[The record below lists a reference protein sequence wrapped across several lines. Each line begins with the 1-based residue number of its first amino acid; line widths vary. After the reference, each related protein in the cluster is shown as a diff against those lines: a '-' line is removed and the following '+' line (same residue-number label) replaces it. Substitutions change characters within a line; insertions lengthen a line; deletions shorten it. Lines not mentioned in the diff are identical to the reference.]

1 MLQLYKNTLI
11 IILVSKLGLSE
22 TEIHHE
28 NPKIVI
34 TDGHLLITT
43 GKAKNITFKTSE
55 NGFVRWNRGNAQ
67 TIPFGGGSS
76 GYTYSNGAHSSSIE
90 DRVHELESLLRG
102 SVEDRIVS
110 LENSVQRLQND
121 DEGGASTPG
130 SGQVPQMRTQI
141 RQLQRLMRSMREIMN
156 RDHCANAPCRN
167 GGKCINTFQGPVCQ
181 CSDNWEGNTCED
193 DINEC
198 IRFTG
203 TDLGCQN
210 GATCQNLPGT
220 YRCHCAPKWYGI
232 HCTQR
237 NDDCSS
243 GTNEE
248 ICGHG
253 TCIDQPG
260 GSKGH
265 TCICKQGWK
274 TDGVN
279 PACVVDVNE
288 CNGPISPCS
297 KDPLVQ
303 CINTPGSFSCQ
314 SCPSGFS
321 GNGFYCQDI
330 NECLNNN
337 GGCSRSPSV
346 DCINTRGSFRC
357 GECPIGYQGNG
368 QTCAFMGPCHINN
381 GGCSPMA
388 VCLVSSG
395 IVQCFC
401 RPGYN
406 GMGIGPMGCLPGAS
420 QYPNLPG
427 PSGGGESTPALS
439 PCMSSPC
446 QHDSVCIPMANGFI
460 CNCAPGYTGSTCS
473 IEINECDS
481 NPCFNGATC
490 IDMNN
495 DFRCVCNEG
504 FKGSNCEEEVE
515 SCGGTYQNE
524 EGSIV
529 FPPSQGD
536 LYNHELDCTF
546 DIQTVFSKV
555 LNITFHSI
563 NIEDSFNCEFDYV
576 DFQSDESRS
585 KSTSI
590 GRFCGE
596 TLPKPFTS
604 VHHYVIMTFHS
615 DHSVNGQ
622 GFSMS
627 WTSIDPVCGGVIR
640 DETHGSIYSPG
651 YPNNYPHGRNCTWT
665 IFANPSKR
673 VQFHF
678 ATIEIERHP
687 NCSFDYVQIRDGMEL
702 TINSHILAKYC
713 NSTSPPPI
721 TSSGSTVSIDFVSDY
736 GSNDRGFHITWS
748 EVPGIPGCGG
758 IFTSDAGQISS
769 PGHPETYESHLE
781 CDYLIRA
788 PNNVRLKLEFLDM
801 GIENGWDCSFD
812 FVEVRDGGN
821 EDAPLIGR
829 YCGTSIPSDIQ
840 SLSNQLFVRFKSDHS
855 MEYEGFR
862 AQFETVCG
870 GIFNAP
876 TGIIMSPYHPNPY
889 PHNKICDYLIAQP
902 IKSSIHVEFIDFDI
916 ENGHDCRYDYLEFR
930 DGDNSN
936 STLIETF
943 CGDSSFIPPPIY
955 STHNYLW
962 FRFATDSSLN
972 NRGFKLNYTTEDNIC
987 GGIFKESQGII
998 SSPKD
1003 TEHYPHGLD
1012 CKWIIKGEPGS
1023 VIRITWVQFVLE
1035 IDDSCFFDYVEIYD
1049 DIANSGSNRY
1059 CGEILPPTIT
1069 SVAEQLTIHFVT
1081 DSSISHEG
1089 FIASYSIMN
1098 GSRVCGG
1105 DYYTEVGFI
1114 RSPGWPE
1121 NYIHGA
1127 NCEWTITVPQGQQ
1140 ILLNITNFQLEPHED
1155 CIMDYLEIRNGG
1167 YMTSPLIGKYCSN
1180 RIPPV
1185 VLSSGHQLYI
1195 KFLSDFSLSAKGF
1208 EIFWDGTSTGCG
1220 GHLTAVEGSITS
1232 PGYPMS
1238 YHENAECFWNIR
1250 VSEGSKIQI
1259 VFTDLDLEPTTN
1271 CRFDYVKIIDS
1282 SSIQKNSLGQFC
1294 SAKPNI
1300 ILSSGNMVRIKFRSD
1315 ISYSNRGF
1323 RLHYTSICDNELTDF
1338 SGIIESPNFP
1348 SSYPHSK
1355 DCHWTIKAPRGNQI
1369 QITFSYFR
1377 MGSSH
1382 SNDDSLASIC
1392 SLRQLNVTSLNEQN
1406 QGSNSKS
1413 YCGNTVP
1420 TQYNSTTNTISL
1432 KFKSDGSQ
1440 SHYGFRLQ
1448 YNVIG
1453 CGGSFSGRSSGLILT
1468 PGYPHTF
1475 SKSIDCVWKIAT
1487 DLGTRIELNIL
1498 DLDLKSSESCN
1509 HEFLRVYGGPDESSP
1524 MLTEQCTRRT
1534 SPMIVQSM
1542 GNHMLIIFRGDNSE
1556 LGKLMKAFFKT
1567 KINGCGGKISA
1578 PNGQIHSPN
1587 YPNSYDKED
1596 DCFWSIETDPGHAIR
1611 LSFTDFDIM
1620 PTLNCSEGYVSIYDG
1635 DSVLSPLILRHCNQ
1649 SVPTPLNNFVSSGN
1663 KMYIRLKAGGSVSA
1677 KGFIANYSRIC
1688 GGHRIIRDGE
1698 SGELIS
1704 TNFPHPWAEPG
1715 NCSWILEGAS
1725 EMDRI
1730 TLTFLHMDIFD
1741 QSVPNDA
1748 PNGINCSNTRIEV
1761 RDGGSRDSPLVG
1773 QYCSSITPPS
1783 ITSHGNKLFVFI
1795 TKVNYLPEGFGFRAV
1810 YSKENSACGGEIT
1823 SGRGRISSPDFPNPY
1838 PIKVECIWTV
1848 GGWPGNQ
1855 INFQITYLDIEESDG
1870 CNKDYLELHENGPHG
1885 RLLGHHCGSNV
1896 LQNFTVSNKLW
1907 IKFNSDSSE
1916 TGNGFIA
1923 QFSLAKQNEI
1933 MNQSS
1938 GQISSPLYP
1947 YNYRS
1952 YEDDSITWRIVV
1964 EEGNKIE
1971 FSFDHLDISIKGN
1984 DYCLSYLLIKDGY
1997 DAEADNIFASCG
2009 VWRPGRFTSTGN
2021 VAFIYFHVNAA
2032 DQRRGSQ
2039 FLLSWSEVP
2048 GETFARLTPF
2058 SNNSCT
2064 YKLMINDITRINNTN
2079 YPTYDNNEN
2088 CTWILETLPDKRIKL
2103 LITELSMESTRHC
2116 SYDAVTIYD
2125 GMYGTQEWNRTGRF
2139 CKRGQIG
2146 RVLYSTGSYM
2156 KIQFKTDSS
2165 RTRQG
2170 FVVMASSVCGGYS
2183 RLREGIIQSPRYP
2196 ESYPRDLDC
2205 TWRIHVRPGRTI
2217 QVEFED
2223 IDILSSDSSCPDNDY
2238 LTLRN
2243 GESNLS
2249 PLILINNNQGNS
2261 QNGRICGSTLPSKFN
2276 TSSNHLSISFKSS
2289 DSRVRRGNGFKLLY
2303 RELSISCGEF
2313 IHLSSH
2319 MKETI
2324 LTSPNYP
2331 NVPQAHSE
2339 CYWKIVTV
2347 PGKRIQL
2354 DFLESFDVK
2363 PSRGC
2368 NSAGVQLFDG
2378 LSEDATELGTFC
2390 RNKPSTIFS
2399 TGYML
2404 YVRYYT
2410 FHDSPNNGFKAR
2422 VKIATCGG
2430 THYIGRRRSD
2440 FLTISSPD
2448 YPHHYKNNLA
2458 CDWTIIGPSM
2468 HFLEVSFIELDLP
2481 STSNCSDTD
2490 HLTIIDH
2497 ERSFEA
2503 MSLGT
2508 FCGRGPQPPIES
2520 LGNNITIKFKS
2531 DQLNTERKGFL
2542 LRVKAS
2548 FSHCGETVSGTSGII
2563 KSVGY
2568 PNGDTH
2574 FRRCSYLINAPE
2586 GHKITFQFED
2596 FDLNNN
2602 CHLTFIGAYS
2612 QFEEYDIPIFGD
2624 HDRHT
2629 LCQRN
2634 PPSSDTT
2641 FKSLT
2646 NKLLIDFQTY
2656 SMIGRRGFKMA
2667 WTSEATT
2674 ECGGEM
2680 GSSGVMSP
2688 ILDPVSGNYTLPQ
2701 LCTWKHVSDQENMTI
2716 SYKSSNIQIRRF
2728 NNSLC
2733 MGDILIFDSA
2743 PSMTQDNSFQ
2753 FCEPR
2758 SIEFFTSERLSR
2770 FTFIAAKSLELPQI
2784 TNKGFNMSYRIHPCG
2799 GVISSLNGP
2808 QIITSPN
2815 YGSMDSH
2822 YSSGIDCVWK
2832 LHFEEGEQVALDFNS
2847 FDLQNSGQ
2855 NCDNSDYLEIVNGP
2869 SNVKHPLLWKGCGVQ
2884 LPDRRLISMRNYLWI
2899 HFHSNEDSITGRGF
2913 SISATPL
2920 QNGCGGIFHG
2930 FRGTFSI
2937 PSSGESK
2944 YEREMECIWDIKGT
2958 PGYQVS
2964 INFTD
2969 RFEVELTSGC
2979 TKDYLQ
2985 IQYWNEDSS
2994 NWIQSGELI
3003 CGRELPASILIPYHH
3018 VRLVFRSDNDV
3029 QGDGFSIRW
3038 ELLCGGHYKEKKGEI
3053 ASPGYPNNYHSNTHC
3068 NYYINASINDYV
3080 VINFQEPFELEE
3092 DPQCRYDSLSIYK
3105 VLSSNLIGKFCKHSP
3120 YPISTQGPV
3129 LIQFDTDYV
3138 IERAGF
3144 KLSYEIHSC
3153 GGNITQD
3160 GVEIASPLSPQTY
3173 RSNSNCTWF
3182 IKAPENQVVELKFN
3196 LLDLEA
3202 SGDCFY
3208 DKVGIFDGHTLNAT
3222 HELAKLC
3229 GNQSGIP
3236 IIKSNQNEMTVQ
3248 FVSDNSFSA
3257 AGFKAMVR
3265 FTYGASSGC
3274 GGMINMTSL
3283 QSKLIKSVDANG
3295 DGNYEMDLNCQWT
3308 IFTGNDKILK
3318 LHFNAFDIENE
3329 ENATF
3334 NKCWDFLK
3342 VFDGPG
3348 QFSSLIG
3355 EFCGNVIPS
3364 TTIQSSGNFMWIN
3377 FFSDSTNVRGGFEA
3391 LITVEDPICG
3401 SHTVMNATKEVQ
3413 ILTSPG
3419 YPNNYQSN
3427 LRCRWVI
3434 YGGSNDTQQTVHLNF
3449 LEFNIQ
3455 SDSNCRQ
3462 DRVHISDLNGL
3473 VSSSH
3478 GFNTSIIHSADRSY
3492 YLNYRWLSNAQ
3503 IQDTDLC
3510 GSEVPRDFFSMGP
3523 MVQIE
3528 FISNHEGSSKGF
3540 KLEYSLTSC
3549 NRTYD
3554 KSYGLLLSPNFPN
3567 VLQKNVFCDFN
3578 VTTVPSKTI
3587 SVYFRVFSIPSS
3599 QNCSKSYLEVYDGL
3613 SLSSSTILRTC
3624 GYSIPIAI
3632 HSSGPSL
3639 RFKTVNTQY
3648 PSSGYEATYLT
3659 TDQGPGCGGRVMDSR
3674 GVVTSPNYP
3683 RDHSQDTDCTWTL
3696 SVPPGRRIS
3705 LRLSLRFGYDLPCA
3719 DNYLEVFDRDLSTNR
3734 RQLVS
3739 KYCGG
3744 DNPSVHEGPFNTVDL
3759 HYVTSANNT
3768 GGWKAHFQYVMN

>member
-1 MLQLYKNTLI
+1 
-11 IILVSKLGLSE
+11 
-22 TEIHHE
+22 
-28 NPKIVI
+28 
-34 TDGHLLITT
+34 
-43 GKAKNITFKTSE
+43 
-55 NGFVRWNRGNAQ
+55 
-67 TIPFGGGSS
+67 
-76 GYTYSNGAHSSSIE
+76 
-90 DRVHELESLLRG
+90 
-102 SVEDRIVS
+102 
-110 LENSVQRLQND
+110 
-121 DEGGASTPG
+121 
-130 SGQVPQMRTQI
+130 
-141 RQLQRLMRSMREIMN
+141 
-156 RDHCANAPCRN
+156 
-167 GGKCINTFQGPVCQ
+167 
-181 CSDNWEGNTCED
+181 
-193 DINEC
+193 
-198 IRFTG
+198 
-203 TDLGCQN
+203 
-210 GATCQNLPGT
+210 
-220 YRCHCAPKWYGI
+220 
-232 HCTQR
+232 
-237 NDDCSS
+237 
-243 GTNEE
+243 
-248 ICGHG
+248 
-253 TCIDQPG
+253 
-260 GSKGH
+260 
-265 TCICKQGWK
+265 
-274 TDGVN
+274 
-279 PACVVDVNE
+279 
-288 CNGPISPCS
+288 
-297 KDPLVQ
+297 
-303 CINTPGSFSCQ
+303 
-314 SCPSGFS
+314 
-321 GNGFYCQDI
+321 
-330 NECLNNN
+330 
-337 GGCSRSPSV
+337 
-346 DCINTRGSFRC
+346 
-357 GECPIGYQGNG
+357 
-368 QTCAFMGPCHINN
+368 
-381 GGCSPMA
+381 
-388 VCLVSSG
+388 
-395 IVQCFC
+395 
-401 RPGYN
+401 
-406 GMGIGPMGCLPGAS
+406 
-420 QYPNLPG
+420 
-427 PSGGGESTPALS
+427 
-439 PCMSSPC
+439 
-446 QHDSVCIPMANGFI
+446 
-460 CNCAPGYTGSTCS
+460 
-473 IEINECDS
+473 
-481 NPCFNGATC
+481 
-490 IDMNN
+490 
-495 DFRCVCNEG
+495 
-504 FKGSNCEEEVE
+504 
-515 SCGGTYQNE
+515 
-524 EGSIV
+524 
-529 FPPSQGD
+529 
-536 LYNHELDCTF
+536 
-546 DIQTVFSKV
+546 
-555 LNITFHSI
+555 
-563 NIEDSFNCEFDYV
+563 
-576 DFQSDESRS
+576 
-585 KSTSI
+585 
-590 GRFCGE
+590 
-596 TLPKPFTS
+596 
-604 VHHYVIMTFHS
+604 
-615 DHSVNGQ
+615 
-622 GFSMS
+622 
-627 WTSIDPVCGGVIR
+627 
-640 DETHGSIYSPG
+640 
-651 YPNNYPHGRNCTWT
+651 
-665 IFANPSKR
+665 
-673 VQFHF
+673 
-678 ATIEIERHP
+678 
-687 NCSFDYVQIRDGMEL
+687 
-702 TINSHILAKYC
+702 
-713 NSTSPPPI
+713 
-721 TSSGSTVSIDFVSDY
+721 
-736 GSNDRGFHITWS
+736 
-748 EVPGIPGCGG
+748 
-758 IFTSDAGQISS
+758 
-769 PGHPETYESHLE
+769 
-781 CDYLIRA
+781 
-788 PNNVRLKLEFLDM
+788 
-801 GIENGWDCSFD
+801 
-812 FVEVRDGGN
+812 
-821 EDAPLIGR
+821 
-829 YCGTSIPSDIQ
+829 
-840 SLSNQLFVRFKSDHS
+840 
-855 MEYEGFR
+855 
-862 AQFETVCG
+862 
-870 GIFNAP
+870 
-876 TGIIMSPYHPNPY
+876 
-889 PHNKICDYLIAQP
+889 
-902 IKSSIHVEFIDFDI
+902 
-916 ENGHDCRYDYLEFR
+916 
-930 DGDNSN
+930 
-936 STLIETF
+936 
-943 CGDSSFIPPPIY
+943 
-955 STHNYLW
+955 
-962 FRFATDSSLN
+962 
-972 NRGFKLNYTTEDNIC
+972 
-987 GGIFKESQGII
+987 
-998 SSPKD
+998 
-1003 TEHYPHGLD
+1003 
-1012 CKWIIKGEPGS
+1012 
-1023 VIRITWVQFVLE
+1023 
-1035 IDDSCFFDYVEIYD
+1035 
-1049 DIANSGSNRY
+1049 
-1059 CGEILPPTIT
+1059 
-1069 SVAEQLTIHFVT
+1069 
-1081 DSSISHEG
+1081 
-1089 FIASYSIMN
+1089 
-1098 GSRVCGG
+1098 
-1105 DYYTEVGFI
+1105 
-1114 RSPGWPE
+1114 
-1121 NYIHGA
+1121 
-1127 NCEWTITVPQGQQ
+1127 
-1140 ILLNITNFQLEPHED
+1140 
-1155 CIMDYLEIRNGG
+1155 
-1167 YMTSPLIGKYCSN
+1167 
-1180 RIPPV
+1180 
-1185 VLSSGHQLYI
+1185 
-1195 KFLSDFSLSAKGF
+1195 
-1208 EIFWDGTSTGCG
+1208 
-1220 GHLTAVEGSITS
+1220 
-1232 PGYPMS
+1232 
-1238 YHENAECFWNIR
+1238 
-1250 VSEGSKIQI
+1250 
-1259 VFTDLDLEPTTN
+1259 
-1271 CRFDYVKIIDS
+1271 
-1282 SSIQKNSLGQFC
+1282 
-1294 SAKPNI
+1294 
-1300 ILSSGNMVRIKFRSD
+1300 
-1315 ISYSNRGF
+1315 
-1323 RLHYTSICDNELTDF
+1323 
-1338 SGIIESPNFP
+1338 
-1348 SSYPHSK
+1348 
-1355 DCHWTIKAPRGNQI
+1355 
-1369 QITFSYFR
+1369 
-1377 MGSSH
+1377 
-1382 SNDDSLASIC
+1382 
-1392 SLRQLNVTSLNEQN
+1392 
-1406 QGSNSKS
+1406 
-1413 YCGNTVP
+1413 
-1420 TQYNSTTNTISL
+1420 
-1432 KFKSDGSQ
+1432 
-1440 SHYGFRLQ
+1440 
-1448 YNVIG
+1448 
-1453 CGGSFSGRSSGLILT
+1453 
-1468 PGYPHTF
+1468 
-1475 SKSIDCVWKIAT
+1475 
-1487 DLGTRIELNIL
+1487 
-1498 DLDLKSSESCN
+1498 
-1509 HEFLRVYGGPDESSP
+1509 
-1524 MLTEQCTRRT
+1524 
-1534 SPMIVQSM
+1534 
-1542 GNHMLIIFRGDNSE
+1542 
-1556 LGKLMKAFFKT
+1556 
-1567 KINGCGGKISA
+1567 
-1578 PNGQIHSPN
+1578 
-1587 YPNSYDKED
+1587 
-1596 DCFWSIETDPGHAIR
+1596 
-1611 LSFTDFDIM
+1611 
-1620 PTLNCSEGYVSIYDG
+1620 
-1635 DSVLSPLILRHCNQ
+1635 
-1649 SVPTPLNNFVSSGN
+1649 
-1663 KMYIRLKAGGSVSA
+1663 
-1677 KGFIANYSRIC
+1677 
-1688 GGHRIIRDGE
+1688 
-1698 SGELIS
+1698 
-1704 TNFPHPWAEPG
+1704 
-1715 NCSWILEGAS
+1715 
-1725 EMDRI
+1725 
-1730 TLTFLHMDIFD
+1730 
-1741 QSVPNDA
+1741 
-1748 PNGINCSNTRIEV
+1748 
-1761 RDGGSRDSPLVG
+1761 
-1773 QYCSSITPPS
+1773 
-1783 ITSHGNKLFVFI
+1783 
-1795 TKVNYLPEGFGFRAV
+1795 
-1810 YSKENSACGGEIT
+1810 
-1823 SGRGRISSPDFPNPY
+1823 
-1838 PIKVECIWTV
+1838 
-1848 GGWPGNQ
+1848 
-1855 INFQITYLDIEESDG
+1855 
-1870 CNKDYLELHENGPHG
+1870 
-1885 RLLGHHCGSNV
+1885 
-1896 LQNFTVSNKLW
+1896 
-1907 IKFNSDSSE
+1907 
-1916 TGNGFIA
+1916 
-1923 QFSLAKQNEI
+1923 
-1933 MNQSS
+1933 
-1938 GQISSPLYP
+1938 
-1947 YNYRS
+1947 
-1952 YEDDSITWRIVV
+1952 
-1964 EEGNKIE
+1964 
-1971 FSFDHLDISIKGN
+1971 
-1984 DYCLSYLLIKDGY
+1984 
-1997 DAEADNIFASCG
+1997 
-2009 VWRPGRFTSTGN
+2009 
-2021 VAFIYFHVNAA
+2021 
-2032 DQRRGSQ
+2032 
-2039 FLLSWSEVP
+2039 
-2048 GETFARLTPF
+2048 
-2058 SNNSCT
+2058 
-2064 YKLMINDITRINNTN
+2064 MINDITRINNTN

-2289 DSRVRRGNGFKLLY
+2289 DSRVRRGNGFKLRY

-2602 CHLTFIGAYS
+2602 CHLTFIGVILLFLLSLITFVDAKKPTYTIIAPDVIRPNTDFLIAVSTHDISSDQDVLLTIKGLGESGDNIELTKETTVRPDETQIVRIGVGNLEEGKYMLHARGNSPLAFDHTQKLININQGYSVFVQTDKAIYRPGNVVKFRVIVVTPKLKPSVVGSIDVGVLDGKGHLVRQWDRVFTTGGVFAEEFLIDNDPVRGDWNITVNVSGQKFTKHFQVVEYVLPQIIVDIDIPKYGLFDEGLTSSKIKAYYPFGVPVKGEATVSIFPKYKSGLLQPIFINPIRKVVPIDGEVEVSFNIAKELNIRDDYSREIIFDVEIKEFLTDRVQNNTALYPMYKYDYKLEMVRTADAYKPGMPYTAYIKVAKQDNTPIVDKNAPIKLKWGFSNVHSDEYNTTTLLADENGIVTLTLDTPDVNNTDAVVLGIEASYKDLTQWFSTIPRAQSRSGLYLRSKLITKNPTVGETISIEITSSENIDSLTYLVFGRGKVALAITRKASGTMDNKISFRATSDMSPICRIIIYYVTSISGEIITDSMDFEVDGILTNFLSISSTKKVTSAASDVTINIKSKPNSFVGILAVDKSVRSLKGGHDVLLKEVTDELRRYDTANTPNFFPWFKFIKPNDGSLSWHTGSLNSEDTFVKSGTIIFTNGILEKDYTEESTNVIETEVHRTLAKNRPFGRPIPRPGVPTLNPDKGPGLEYESATRPPLEGPYAFSRFPRPLDNTPKIYLKNDLPETWLFLNATTDSNGRASIPVKAPEKTNTSWVISGFALDDLHGMGITEQFGSLEVFQPFYVQVDLPSSIKLGETLSVQMVVYNYLKEDIQASVTLEGHEEEFVFGEAQPHLFISDDNQIGSLISEEKEVVIRPGRGTIVSFSHYSSHTRRYQNENKSIPGSENVYISWMADPLISAMNNLNKLIRYPTGCGEQNMIRLVPTLAILEYIDELDISATHQRNKALKTMELGYQRELTMRMMDGSFSFFGRDIDDSGSTWVTALVIGNFLKASKYIDIDPAVIQTGLDWLAKIQNDEGAFPEKGKIYFSELQESELGLTAFVVSALFSQKEDLDANSKNALNRGISFIAKHWKDVSTEVEDNPYVFSIIAYALAKTNHPDSSDAFNILKSVAKRNETMGWEWLEAKIPKEVENNHWYNQSNSLNNQMTAYYALVTLKKLSRKNTYIGIEALKEFDLTLNIPNSTSKIDVNYSYLDNSRSREINPESLTISKRRVLPANIRNLTLEAQGTNAVGVVNVEYAYNLNVTASWPSFVLNPQLLPAPPAQLILNACVNYIFYSNKERSNMAVMEIDLPSGYTVDANSLPGLKRYEGVSRVETSLRNTRVIIYFQNIRKSEVCPTILGFRTYGVANQRPALIRVYDYYDQSRIARMFYQVRPATICEICSGEDCPEDGCKDKSFYPIYNPSYEAKVDPTPAPGATSKMSAYS

-3018 VRLVFRSDNDV
+3018 VRLIFRSDNDV

-3265 FTYGASSGC
+3265 FTYGASSRC

-3492 YLNYRWLSNAQ
+3492 YLNYRWLTWAPWFK
-3503 IQDTDLC
+3503 L
-3510 GSEVPRDFFSMGP
+3510 
-3523 MVQIE
+3523 
-3528 FISNHEGSSKGF
+3528 SSFRIMKDHPKGF